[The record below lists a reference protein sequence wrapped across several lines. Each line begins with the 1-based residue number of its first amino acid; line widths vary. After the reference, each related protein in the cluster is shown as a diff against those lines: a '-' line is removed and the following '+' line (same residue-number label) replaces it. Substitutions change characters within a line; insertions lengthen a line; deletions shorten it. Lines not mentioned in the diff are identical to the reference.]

1 MLRRVTATAALAV
14 LVAAPVACSGSG
26 DGASSPD
33 PDDFCELVLAI
44 ADGAIDFDATTD
56 EGIQDTLD
64 YYARIQEVAP
74 DEVRDDLALVVEGI
88 ATATGPGTTPENA
101 GNLQEADA
109 ALTRFNDFVEKE
121 CVADATPGAPDT
133 TIGPDTSPGIV
144 ED

>member
-1 MLRRVTATAALAV
+1 MLRRVTATAALVV
-14 LVAAPVACSGSG
+14 LVAAPAACSGSG
-26 DGASSPD
+26 DERSSPD

-56 EGIQDTLD
+56 EGVQDTLD

-74 DEVRDDLALVVEGI
+74 DGVRDDLALVIEGI
-88 ATATGPGTTPENA
+88 AAAAGPGTTPDNA
-101 GNLQEADA
+101 GSLQEADG
-109 ALTRFNDFVEKE
+109 ALARFNEFVENE
-121 CVADATPGAPDT
+121 CVADATPGTPDT